1 MLYHGLAIKGCEGLS
16 RKTGRI
22 ITGRDDNY
30 RSHVLIIIYDFKV
43 KIKSDKFVSV
53 LKSSMELFDVVFP
66 QNIKPLTYRCPA
78 QFIGKVKPGML
89 VSAPLKDKLTQ
100 GIVLNKSQASISEHI
115 KYIHDVYGDAPIFEP
130 PMLELLSWMSDYYL
144 ASKGIIL
151 RNMLPKE
158 VFKKV
163 RTRKSI
169 KADME
174 KNKSLDLLEIQ
185 ENTLERVKQNID
197 AGGYKTFL
205 LHAPSFLY
213 EISFLARILLTQN
226 QSSIILVPEIMH
238 VDSVAPILRDISGE
252 RLCIMHSGLSRGQR
266 SEALE
271 KIMSGK
277 CDIVLGTRSAIFA
290 PLRGVDLVAVLSEHS
305 DSYRQEEGLRYNAR
319 DIGVMRGFLEKA
331 TVVLSSV
338 CPTIESFY
346 NVRVNKYEFIST
358 DLNIQR
364 PSVRMIDMRTERKAC
379 SGLSKAVID
388 AAQSCIKKNEQA
400 MFVINK
406 RGHSSLV
413 CIECN
418 CIEKCNA
425 CEVPLVFH
433 ANDKS
438 LRCHYCGYKSE
449 TPDRCKRCGGFKLE
463 LIGKGIQKVE
473 EDLNKIF
480 GIKPVRLDSDVVKKK
495 AGSDDL
501 SEIIKGEALILGT
514 KLMTKRLSLLG
525 SFGMAAVLNIDVSLS
540 MPDFRAIEKAYQEL
554 VSISGKV
561 RPDGKLF
568 IQTRMPENYLFRF
581 LKNYDYTKFVNEE
594 LRIRKEM
601 LYPPFS
607 KIATVTLKG
616 KGYNENKVKNAIQK
630 ISADK
635 DEIEILGPSLSTGK
649 KKYAE
654 HCLFF
659 RVSAKTRIQPYL
671 REFLKEFEKD
681 KDLKIGI
688 AIDA

>member
-1 MLYHGLAIKGCEGLS
+1 M
-16 RKTGRI
+16 
-22 ITGRDDNY
+22 
-30 RSHVLIIIYDFKV
+30 IIIYDFKA

-53 LKSSMELFDVVFP
+53 LKSNMELFDVVFP

-78 QFIGKVKPGML
+78 QFTGKVKPGML
-89 VSAPLKDKLTQ
+89 VSAPLKNKLTL
-100 GIVLNKSQASISEHI
+100 GIVLSKSQASVAEHI
-115 KYIHDVYGDAPIFEP
+115 KDIHDVHGDAPVFET

-144 ASKGIIL
+144 ASKGLIL
-151 RNMLPKE
+151 KNMLPKE
-158 VFKKV
+158 AFKKV

-169 KADME
+169 KSDKE
-174 KNKSLDLLEIQ
+174 KNKSLDLPEIQ
-185 ENTLERVKQNID
+185 ENTLERVKQNI
-197 AGGYKTFL
+197 AVGEYKTFL
-205 LHAPSFLY
+205 LHAPSLIY
-213 EISFLARILLTQN
+213 EISFLSKMLVQN
-226 QSSIILVPEIMH
+226 QNSIILVPEIIH
-238 VDSVAPILRDISGE
+238 VDSVAPILKEISGD

-277 CDIVLGTRSAIFA
+277 CNVVLGTRSAVFA
-290 PLRGVDLVAVLSEHS
+290 PLRSVDLIAVLGEHS

-319 DIGVMRGFLEKA
+319 DLAVMRGFLEKA

-364 PSVRMIDMRTERKAC
+364 PAVRMIDMRTERKAG

-388 AAQSCIKKNEQA
+388 AARSCIKKNEQA

-406 RGHSSLV
+406 RGHSSLL
-413 CIECN
+413 CTECN

-438 LRCHYCGYKSE
+438 LRCHYCGYKSD
-449 TPDRCKRCGGFKLE
+449 TPAKCKRCGGFKLE
-463 LIGKGIQKVE
+463 LIGRGIQKAE
-473 EDLNKIF
+473 EDLNKLL
-480 GIKPVRLDSDVVKKK
+480 GIKPVRLDSDVVKKRP
-495 AGSDDL
+495 GSDDL
-501 SEIIKGEALILGT
+501 SEIIKGEALVLGT
-514 KLMTKRLSLLG
+514 KLMTKRLSMPER
-525 SFGMAAVLNIDVSLS
+525 FGMAAVLNIDVSLS

-554 VSISGKV
+554 VSISEKV
-561 RPDGKLF
+561 KPDGRLF
-568 IQTRMPENYLFRF
+568 VQTRMPENYLFRF
-581 LKNYDYTKFVNEE
+581 LKNYDFSKFVNEE
-594 LRIRKEM
+594 LRMRKEM
-601 LYPPFS
+601 SYPPFS

-616 KGYNENKVKNAIQK
+616 KGYDENKVKNAVRK

-635 DEIEILGPSLSTGK
+635 DDIEILGPSPSAGK

-671 REFLKEFEKD
+671 KEFLKEFEKD
-681 KDLKIGI
+681 KDLKIGV